1 MQFDDLKDS
10 NEFLNLLL
18 KNINSAVLVVDKK
31 FHIYQFND
39 FFLNLFD
46 NALDTVVEKSF
57 GQITGCVNSVVE
69 NRPCGETSQCKNCIF
84 RRSLLQTLIEKTP
97 VEKVPLKR
105 IFYIKG
111 EAKQKY
117 LEFTTRR
124 IDFEDKRLILV
135 ILYDVTDIEE
145 KKIELEEKQKQ
156 IDQDLKAAG
165 GIQKSL
171 LPSITPPIPN
181 IKIAWKFE
189 PCEQIGGDIFNIH
202 SPDNKHIGIYMLD
215 VCGHGVSG
223 ALISVTVSQFVQNIR
238 DLLADE
244 SGIVPPEKV
253 LNRINR
259 AFPFE
264 RFDSYFTI
272 IYMTID
278 LYDGQLTYSCAGHPP
293 PVLVRSDGTMEIL
306 DRHGPIIGL
315 SKGTPFGQAR
325 KQLQRGDKVVL
336 YTDGILETSNPAEE
350 IYGKNRLYDVI
361 KTGASGSVQKMVNAI
376 YRSVKNFGKEN
387 TPDDDTSVLVIEY
400 TGQ

>member
-171 LPSITPPIPN
+171 LPSITPP
-181 IKIAWKFE
+181 KF
-189 PCEQIGGDIFNIH
+189 
-202 SPDNKHIGIYMLD
+202 
-215 VCGHGVSG
+215 
-223 ALISVTVSQFVQNIR
+223 
-238 DLLADE
+238 
-244 SGIVPPEKV
+244 
-253 LNRINR
+253 
-259 AFPFE
+259 
-264 RFDSYFTI
+264 
-272 IYMTID
+272 
-278 LYDGQLTYSCAGHPP
+278 
-293 PVLVRSDGTMEIL
+293 
-306 DRHGPIIGL
+306 PI
-315 SKGTPFGQAR
+315 
-325 KQLQRGDKVVL
+325 
-336 YTDGILETSNPAEE
+336 
-350 IYGKNRLYDVI
+350 
-361 KTGASGSVQKMVNAI
+361 
-376 YRSVKNFGKEN
+376 
-387 TPDDDTSVLVIEY
+387 
-400 TGQ
+400 